1 MGKKVTE
8 DGLVINPPDKWG
20 QQDKLTEEER
30 ESNARIRRSLGYAG
44 GVLIASESED
54 RSEARIEGIFP
65 GLMKAWALEDEIWE
79 KGGYA
84 YEYVWRDEAGGYV
97 PYGYDSCDFADRHPE
112 FRRIRKGE
120 GL

>member
-8 DGLVINPPDKWG
+8 DGLVINPPTKWG
-20 QQDKLTEEER
+20 QQDRLTKEEK
-30 ESNARIRRSLGYAG
+30 ESNARVRRSLGYAG

-54 RSEARIEGIFP
+54 RSEARVEGIFP

-79 KGGYA
+79 KGEYA